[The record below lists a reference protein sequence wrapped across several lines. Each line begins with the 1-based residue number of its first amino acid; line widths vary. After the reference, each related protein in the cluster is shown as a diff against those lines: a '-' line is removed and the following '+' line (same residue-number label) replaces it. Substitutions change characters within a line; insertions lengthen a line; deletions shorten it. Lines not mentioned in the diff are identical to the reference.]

1 MTNSKTDPE
10 LLRALKN
17 AAGARLSAEKLRKQK
32 ISFIMGT
39 LGKDSTVTKDRV
51 EQELEK
57 LSGSAA

>member
-1 MTNSKTDPE
+1 MNNSKTDPK
-10 LLRALKN
+10 LLSALHN
-17 AAGARLSAEKLRKQK
+17 AAGKRLSAEKLRKQK
-32 ISFIMGT
+32 VSFIMGT